1 MSIDIAPWLKISN
14 NTSYKKDSYPFP
26 GPGAINNL
34 FDAISKHALA
44 SIVPINP
51 DGTYMGNATVIT
63 GGYRPANDLSAIL
76 EYGKHKN
83 EDTNY
88 FFNTTFEAVMTPVK
102 NVTVTANYS
111 FAQHEYTAMNRS
123 ANYPY
128 SRVPGSSLENRW
140 LWP

>member
-1 MSIDIAPWLKISN
+1 
-14 NTSYKKDSYPFP
+14 
-26 GPGAINNL
+26 
-34 FDAISKHALA
+34 
-44 SIVPINP
+44 
-51 DGTYMGNATVIT
+51 MGNATVIT

-128 SRVPGSSLENRW
+128 SRVPGEVL
-140 LWP
+140 

>member
-1 MSIDIAPWLKISN
+1 MVHIW
-14 NTSYKKDSYPFP
+14 
-26 GPGAINNL
+26 
-34 FDAISKHALA
+34 
-44 SIVPINP
+44 
-51 DGTYMGNATVIT
+51 GNATVIT

-128 SRVPGSSLENRW
+128 SRVPGEV
-140 LWP
+140 LWKTDGYGLNTLYERSNHDWFHSYNIYGNYTNTFADVHHVSATAGVNYETKFF